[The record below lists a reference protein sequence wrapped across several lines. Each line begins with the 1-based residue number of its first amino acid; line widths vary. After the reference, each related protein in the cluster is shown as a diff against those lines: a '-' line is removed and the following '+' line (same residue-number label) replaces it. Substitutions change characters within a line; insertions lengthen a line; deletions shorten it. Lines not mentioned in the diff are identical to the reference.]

1 MQITN
6 YMNKPLV
13 LVTWLD
19 AKDGQTGW
27 HSTEHIEKERLA
39 TCHSVGWLMFKDDT
53 RTVVM
58 ADYSEFDGD
67 KEGGRH
73 IAIPTGWVKTII
85 YLKGDYKENE
95 NGHG

>member
-1 MQITN
+1 ML
-6 YMNKPLV
+6 MNKPVV

-27 HSTEHIEKERLA
+27 HSTEDIEKERLA
-39 TCHSVGWLMFKDDT
+39 TCHSVGWLMFKDDV

-58 ADYSEFDGD
+58 ADYSEFDDD

-73 IAIPTGWVKTII
+73 IAIPTGWVKSII

>member
-1 MQITN
+1 MLSIKPKGFW
-6 YMNKPLV
+6 MNKPVV

-27 HSTEHIEKERLA
+27 HSIDDIQKERLA
-39 TCHSVGWLMFKDDT
+39 VCHSTGWRMFEDETKIII
-53 RTVVM
+53 M

-73 IAIPTGWVKTII
+73 ITIPTG
-85 YLKGDYKENE
+85 
-95 NGHG
+95 

>member
-1 MQITN
+1 
-6 YMNKPLV
+6 MNKPLV

-27 HSTEHIEKERLA
+27 HSVEEIAKERLA
-39 TCHSVGWLMFKDDT
+39 TCHSVGWPMFKDDT

-73 IAIPTGWVKTII
+73 IAIPTGWVRTIT

-95 NGHG
+95 NANG

>member
-1 MQITN
+1 
-6 YMNKPLV
+6 MNKPVV

-27 HSTEHIEKERLA
+27 
-39 TCHSVGWLMFKDDT
+39 LMYKDET
-53 RTVVM
+53 KIIIM

-73 IAIPTGWVKTII
+73 ITIPSGWVQTIT
-85 YLKGDYKENE
+85 YLKGDYKEKQNE
-95 NGHG
+95 HG